1 MNYHL
6 HFDGYR
12 QDAVSGP
19 IITAVCAQYSTPA
32 ATAAGPL
39 FVLFLH
45 AARVG
50 ERERVERPGK
60 ARFRAAAFW
69 EEVLESL
76 RKPVKQRK
84 QSRERRRAKRQTIFT
99 TAESGPCFS
108 TTA

>member
-1 MNYHL
+1 MNFIL
-6 HFDGYR
+6 DFDGYR

-32 ATAAGPL
+32 ATAAGPQ

-50 ERERVERPGK
+50 ERERVERPGE

-69 EEVLESL
+69 EEVFESL
-76 RKPVKQRK
+76 REPVKQRK
-84 QSRERRRAKRQTIFT
+84 TKQET
-99 TAESGPCFS
+99 TARKAPNHLYHSGERTLF
-108 TTA
+108 